1 MIFRIFGDK
10 IVKYYTDINA
20 ESDDDAMMAAKQQES
35 HKWFEISTD
44 STIQPYDIELIN
56 DNFVQL
62 ELDNSDI

>member
-44 STIQPYDIELIN
+44 SLI
-56 DNFVQL
+56 
-62 ELDNSDI
+62 SSMSYG